1 MTTSDIQV
9 CQISLV
15 TKEGKMLLGSTND
28 QILLAMIAS
37 YVKFV
42 EIDESKFES
51 VMLSEI
57 IKRQ

>member
-28 QILLAMIAS
+28 QILLARIAS